1 MEKELSSP
9 KVNNVI
15 IVAILM
21 SGTFIATLNQTL
33 ISTALPHLM
42 KDLNITSNT
51 AQWLTTAFMLV
62 NGIMIPVTA
71 FLIQKFTTRALFFT
85 AMVLFGLG
93 TLICAVAP
101 GFSFLLAGRVVQAS
115 GAGILMPLMQTVL
128 FVIFPFEKR
137 GTAMGIYGL
146 VISFAPAIGP
156 TLSGW
161 IIDHY
166 SWRVLFEM
174 LLPIAVAVLVAAYFL
189 LKNVT
194 ECTSPKVD
202 VLSILLSTL
211 GFGGLLYGFSI
222 AGNAGWGSYQVIFT
236 IIGAAIVTGWFIFRQ
251 LKLDQPMLEFR
262 VFQSKMFTLAMTL
275 IIIVSIAFIGGM
287 TILPIYM
294 QNMNGYSALESGLM
308 LMPGGIIMG
317 VLSPITGRIYDK
329 IGVKLLTN
337 IGLSIVTVSIFML
350 THLRLETSFTYL
362 AVVNS
367 VTMIG
372 FAMVM
377 MPLTTAALNQLP
389 AKLIPHGTAMNNTLR
404 QVASAIGTAVLVSVM
419 TNSALNPK
427 VYGMEGAIHGVNV
440 AFMVVTCISIVGVV
454 LSFFIKGTRSEEKS
468 AQEKSA

>member
-174 LLPIAVAVLVAAYFL
+174 LLPIAVVVLVTAYFL

-194 ECTSPKVD
+194 ECTSPKID

-236 IIGAAIVTGWFIFRQ
+236 IIGAAIVTGLFIFRQ

-262 VFQSKMFTLAMTL
+262 VFQSKMFTLSMTL

-308 LMPGGIIMG
+308 MMPGGIIMG

-454 LSFFIKGTRSEEKS
+454 LSFFIKRTRSEEKS

>member
-174 LLPIAVAVLVAAYFL
+174 LLPIAVVVLV
-189 LKNVT
+189 T
-194 ECTSPKVD
+194 P
-202 VLSILLSTL
+202 
-211 GFGGLLYGFSI
+211 
-222 AGNAGWGSYQVIFT
+222 IF
-236 IIGAAIVTGWFIFRQ
+236 
-251 LKLDQPMLEFR
+251 
-262 VFQSKMFTLAMTL
+262 
-275 IIIVSIAFIGGM
+275 
-287 TILPIYM
+287 Y
-294 QNMNGYSALESGLM
+294 
-308 LMPGGIIMG
+308 
-317 VLSPITGRIYDK
+317 
-329 IGVKLLTN
+329 
-337 IGLSIVTVSIFML
+337 
-350 THLRLETSFTYL
+350 
-362 AVVNS
+362 
-367 VTMIG
+367 
-372 FAMVM
+372 
-377 MPLTTAALNQLP
+377 
-389 AKLIPHGTAMNNTLR
+389 
-404 QVASAIGTAVLVSVM
+404 
-419 TNSALNPK
+419 
-427 VYGMEGAIHGVNV
+427 
-440 AFMVVTCISIVGVV
+440 
-454 LSFFIKGTRSEEKS
+454 
-468 AQEKSA
+468 

>member
-1 MEKELSSP
+1 MEKELSP
-9 KVNNVI
+9 RQVNSVV

-93 TLICAVAP
+93 TFICAVAP
-101 GFSFLLAGRVVQAS
+101 NFFFLLAGRVVQAS

-137 GTAMGIYGL
+137 GTAMGVYGL

-161 IIDHY
+161 IVDHY

-174 LLPIAVAVLVAAYFL
+174 VLPIAVAVLVAAYFL

-222 AGNAGWGSYQVIFT
+222 AGNTGWGSYQVIFT

-275 IIIVSIAFIGGM
+275 IIIVSVAFIGGM

-294 QNMNGYSALESGLM
+294 QNMNGYSALESGLI

-350 THLRLETSFTYL
+350 THLHLETSFTYL

-404 QVASAIGTAVLVSVM
+404 QVISAIGTAVLVSVM

-427 VYGMEGAIHGVNV
+427 AYGMEGAIHGVNV

-454 LSFFIKGTRSEEKS
+454 LSFFIKETRSEEKS
-468 AQEKSA
+468 TQ

>member
-1 MEKELSSP
+1 MEKELSSRQ
-9 KVNNVI
+9 VNSVV

-93 TLICAVAP
+93 TFICAVAP
-101 GFSFLLAGRVVQAS
+101 NFFFLLAGRVVQAS

-137 GTAMGIYGL
+137 GTAMGVYGL

-161 IIDHY
+161 IVDHY

-174 LLPIAVAVLVAAYFL
+174 VLPIAVAVLVAAYFL

-222 AGNAGWGSYQVIFT
+222 AGNTGWGSYQVIFT

-275 IIIVSIAFIGGM
+275 IIIVSVAFIGGM

-294 QNMNGYSALESGLM
+294 QNMNGYSALESGLI

-350 THLRLETSFTYL
+350 THLHLETSFTYL

-404 QVASAIGTAVLVSVM
+404 QVISAIGTAVLVSVM

-427 VYGMEGAIHGVNV
+427 AYGMEGAIHGVNV

-454 LSFFIKGTRSEEKS
+454 LSFFIKETRSEEKS
-468 AQEKSA
+468 TQ